1 MIYPLLLSYT
11 YVLLVLMS
19 RVAYVLFLM
28 LSVVVYLPFCLFSLY
43 HELIVQAQDAER
55 QRQLE
60 EESKLSAYELQKK
73 REAEAE
79 ILQHES
85 SKTAHYARLGATFV
99 NRGSPLV
106 GGAAG
111 RGPVPTGRLGGRG
124 SR

>member
-1 MIYPLLLSYT
+1 MLSEYLLEFLLMSSRMCYSF
-11 YVLLVLMS
+11 LVLIL
-19 RVAYVLFLM
+19 VALHFVYSMISYAYNDLM
-28 LSVVVYLPFCLFSLY
+28 F
-43 HELIVQAQDAER
+43 VQAQDAEK

-60 EESKLSAYELQKK
+60 EESKMSAYELQKK

-79 ILQHES
+79 VLQHES

-124 SR
+124 NR